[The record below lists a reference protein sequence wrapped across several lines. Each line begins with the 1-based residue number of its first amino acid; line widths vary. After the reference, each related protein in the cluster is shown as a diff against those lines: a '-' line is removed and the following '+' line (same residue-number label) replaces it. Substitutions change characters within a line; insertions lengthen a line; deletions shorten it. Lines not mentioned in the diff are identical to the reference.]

1 MSNNKTK
8 NKFNYITDDVIQKV
22 SEITDFVA
30 AFDFKER
37 KKLTPLVTGV
47 YLLFQGD
54 NIVYIGKATDIMNR
68 IRTHLYEGVKIFDS
82 FSYIEIQKDEIH
94 IWERVLINK
103 FNPIYNNDS
112 ITIALRKSNKI

>member
-8 NKFNYITDDVIQKV
+8 NKFNYVTDDVIQKV
-22 SEITDFVA
+22 SEITNFVA

-37 KKLTPLVTGV
+37 KGLTPLVTGV

-54 NIVYIGKATDIMNR
+54 TIVYIGKAIDIMNR
-68 IRTHLYEGVKIFDS
+68 IRTHKVERVKIFDS
-82 FSYIEIQKDEIH
+82 FSFIEIPKEEIH

-112 ITIALRKSNKI
+112 VTVSLRIANKI